1 MPLIRYPLDPTGLNP
16 DNRVVGEVKT
26 LANTQV
32 KAVVP
37 TYGPIYTDGL
47 VVIDTVTNAPLVKNV
62 DYSCVQMLQEATL
75 RFGKEI
81 CEVIL
86 IKKPDVSS
94 TIRINYQV
102 LGGLFQHNAEGVES
116 LYQTLINDNRPIPWD
131 SVLNKP
137 FEYPTALHRH
147 MLEDVVGFEPVIVA
161 LERIRNAITLSDVP
175 AFQALIDWV
184 LANRYEAVTEI
195 EIRNSI
201 PVDKVVTFDKLLF
214 ALDQLNFNGVTW
226 TYSKTVM
233 SNNDNLSISVSC
245 TNIPDG
251 TNLFWTVEHIDT
263 SASDFNMLSGPLTIT
278 AGRASFNISLQQGYE
293 GEPGEKFKIL
303 LRKQSV
309 SGSILAKSATISIRP
324 YVETDE
330 IAAMMACC
338 LVSPDISI
346 TPETMFIIGQ
356 NEWAN

>member
-1 MPLIRYPLDPTGLNP
+1 
-16 DNRVVGEVKT
+16 
-26 LANTQV
+26 
-32 KAVVP
+32 
-37 TYGPIYTDGL
+37 
-47 VVIDTVTNAPLVKNV
+47 
-62 DYSCVQMLQEATL
+62 
-75 RFGKEI
+75 
-81 CEVIL
+81 
-86 IKKPDVSS
+86 
-94 TIRINYQV
+94 
-102 LGGLFQHNAEGVES
+102 
-116 LYQTLINDNRPIPWD
+116 
-131 SVLNKP
+131 
-137 FEYPTALHRH
+137 

-251 TNLFWTVEHIDT
+251 TSLFWTVEHIDT

>member
-47 VVIDTVTNAPLVKNV
+47 VVIDTVTNEPLVKNV

-94 TIRINYQV
+94 TVRINYQV

-137 FEYPTALHRH
+137 FEYPAALHRH
-147 MLEDVVGFEPVIVA
+147 MLEDVVGFEPVVVA

-184 LANRYEAVTEI
+184 LTNRYETVTEI
-195 EIRNSI
+195 EITNSI

-214 ALDQLNFNGVTW
+214 ALDQLNFNGITW
-226 TYSKTVM
+226 SYDKTAIT
-233 SNNDNLSISVSC
+233 NNDNLNVSVSC
-245 TNIPDG
+245 TNMPDG
-251 TNLFWTVEHIDT
+251 TNLFWTIEHIDT
-263 SASDFNMLSGPLTIT
+263 TASDFNMLSGPLTIM

-293 GEPGEKFKIL
+293 GEPGEKFRVL
-303 LRKQSV
+303 LRKQSIT
-309 SGSILAKSATISIRP
+309 GSILAKSTIISISP

-338 LVSPDISI
+338 LISPDISI
-346 TPETMFIIGQ
+346 TPETLFVIGQ

>member
-94 TIRINYQV
+94 TVRINYQV

-116 LYQTLINDNRPIPWD
+116 LYQTLINDNRPVPWD

-137 FEYPTALHRH
+137 FEYPPTLHRH

-184 LANRYEAVTEI
+184 MANRYEAVTEI
-195 EIRNSI
+195 EIRNSS
-201 PVDKVVTFDKLLF
+201 PVEKVVTFDKLLF

-226 TYSKTVM
+226 TYSKTIM
-233 SNNDNLSISVSC
+233 SNDDNLNVSISC

-251 TNLFWTVEHIDT
+251 TNLFWTIEHVTTD
-263 SASDFNMLSGPLTIT
+263 ASDFNMLSGPLGIT
-278 AGRASFNISLQQGYE
+278 AGRASFNVSLRPGFE
-293 GEPGEKFKIL
+293 GEQEERFRIL

-309 SGSILAKSATISIRP
+309 TGPVLAKSTIITVRSF
-324 YVETDE
+324 VETDE

-338 LVSPDISI
+338 LMSPNIAI
-346 TPETMFIIGQ
+346 TPETMFIVGH
-356 NEWAN
+356 NEWSN

>member
-16 DNRVVGEVKT
+16 DNRVVGEVKN

-47 VVIDTVTNAPLVKNV
+47 VIIDNLTNQQLVKGT
-62 DYSCVQMLQEATL
+62 DYSCVQLLQEATL

-86 IKKPDVSS
+86 IKKPDVSAS
-94 TIRINYQV
+94 VRINYQV
-102 LGGLFQHNAEGVES
+102 LGGLFQNNAEGVES
-116 LYQTLINDNRPIPWD
+116 LYQTLINDNRPVPWD

-137 FEYPTALHRH
+137 FEYPPTLHRH
-147 MLEDVVGFEPVIVA
+147 MLEDVVGFEPVVVA

-175 AFQALIDWV
+175 AFEALIDWV
-184 LANRYEAVTEI
+184 MANRYEAVTEI
-195 EIRNSI
+195 EIRNI
-201 PVDKVVTFDKLLF
+201 TPVEKVVTFDKLLY

-226 TYSKTVM
+226 NYSKTIM
-233 SNNDNLSISVSC
+233 SNADNLTVSISC

-251 TNLFWTVEHIDT
+251 TNLFWTIEHINT
-263 SASDFNMLSGPLTIT
+263 EAADFNMLSGPLTIT
-278 AGRASFNISLQQGYE
+278 AGRASFNLSLQEGYE
-293 GEPGEKFKIL
+293 GEIEEKFRIV
-303 LRKQSV
+303 LRKQ
-309 SGSILAKSATISIRP
+309 GINGPILSKSTTISIRSF
-324 YVETDE
+324 VETDE

-338 LVSPDISI
+338 MMSPNIAI
-346 TPETMFIIGQ
+346 TPETMFIVGH
-356 NEWAN
+356 NEWSN